1 MITIDTI
8 ADQARTATGA
18 TIESTIGLNGH
29 RVTLSIA
36 APGVAEHLATF
47 ELDGETIHC
56 SQTRIIKGRAEH
68 IDTETLTVDE
78 DEYLLDL
85 LAHWVRTTKTTST
98 L

>member
-29 RVTLSIA
+29 RVTLTINVA
-36 APGVAEHLATF
+36 GVAEYNASF
-47 ELDGETIHC
+47 ELDGNDVHC
-56 SQTRIIKGRAEH
+56 TQTRIIRGRAEH
-68 IDTETLTVDE
+68 VDTETLTVDE

-85 LAHWVRTTKTTST
+85 LAHWVRSTKTTST